1 MKRRSK
7 GRATAV
13 KVRRPKSARLKRQGM
28 AKDLSGHPAADEKS
42 EISRLARELKEAR
55 AKQRAT
61 SDILQVITS
70 FAGELEPVFQAIL
83 ANAARLCEANF
94 GTLTLNERDT
104 FRVVAL
110 HNVPEGFAELR
121 RRHPTV
127 RFGPKHPL
135 ARQIATK
142 QVLHIADVKIE
153 PAYLEGDPTFV
164 RSVDLAGPR
173 TLLNVPMLKANE
185 VIGTIGIY
193 RKEVRPFTKD
203 QTELLKN
210 FANQALIAIE
220 NARLLNELR
229 QRTDDLTEALEQQT
243 ATSEVLQVISSSPG
257 DLEPVFASMLENA
270 VRICDATFGNIYRW
284 DGEALHLLAA
294 HNTPPAFAEAR
305 RRLPRRAATSFLRR
319 MIATKTAD
327 HVTDVAA
334 TKEYSE
340 ERLPGAVTAVELG
353 GVRTFLAVP
362 MLHENELIGSFSLY
376 RQEVRP
382 FTDKQIA
389 LVSNFAAQAVIAIE
403 NSRLLNEL
411 RQSLEQQTATSQV
424 LQVISSSSGDL
435 QPGFA
440 SILANA
446 TRICEADFGVLVL
459 YENAAFQ
466 VAATHNAPPAFV
478 ELRQRQPTIHASG
491 ALGRVVAAKQLVHI
505 SDCLDDAS
513 YPAVIHHDDVVAS
526 ERRNQA
532 VFDIGEEHLSGHGTF
547 DRPPSGRPFYCDAER
562 PRR

>member
-164 RSVDLAGPR
+164 RSVDLAGRR

-243 ATSEVLQVISSSPG
+243 ATSEVLQVITVRLAILSPCSRQCWRM
-257 DLEPVFASMLENA
+257 PFASATPRSAISIAGTAKPCTCLQRTTHRLLSRKRAGVYRGGPLLRVEGVTISVECDQHPQQA
-270 VRICDATFGNIYRW
+270 RITLKEILGPATCVVRSGGIWTNG
-284 DGEALHLLAA
+284 DGEIKDKLHVHWRLTKPISGKPNLDKLKLAREIA
-294 HNTPPAFAEAR
+294 ASIVDGDPTCAPINHPLRWPGSW
-305 RRLPRRAATSFLRR
+305 RRARPSHGYAKSRR
-319 MIATKTAD
+319 
-327 HVTDVAA
+327 
-334 TKEYSE
+334 
-340 ERLPGAVTAVELG
+340 
-353 GVRTFLAVP
+353 
-362 MLHENELIGSFSLY
+362 
-376 RQEVRP
+376 
-382 FTDKQIA
+382 
-389 LVSNFAAQAVIAIE
+389 
-403 NSRLLNEL
+403 
-411 RQSLEQQTATSQV
+411 
-424 LQVISSSSGDL
+424 
-435 QPGFA
+435 
-440 SILANA
+440 
-446 TRICEADFGVLVL
+446 
-459 YENAAFQ
+459 
-466 VAATHNAPPAFV
+466 
-478 ELRQRQPTIHASG
+478 
-491 ALGRVVAAKQLVHI
+491 
-505 SDCLDDAS
+505 
-513 YPAVIHHDDVVAS
+513 
-526 ERRNQA
+526 
-532 VFDIGEEHLSGHGTF
+532 
-547 DRPPSGRPFYCDAER
+547 
-562 PRR
+562 